1 MASFARSVQ
10 AVAGSFRRSLDARG
24 GYAGRG
30 GPHFSLSRTSRPVG
44 RRSTASVVARGAIF
58 GSSLGPRESWPIV
71 RR

>member
-1 MASFARSVQ
+1 MVSFARSAQ

-44 RRSTASVVARGAIF
+44 RRSTALVVARGVTF
-58 GSSLGPRESWPIV
+58 GSLLEPRES
-71 RR
+71 